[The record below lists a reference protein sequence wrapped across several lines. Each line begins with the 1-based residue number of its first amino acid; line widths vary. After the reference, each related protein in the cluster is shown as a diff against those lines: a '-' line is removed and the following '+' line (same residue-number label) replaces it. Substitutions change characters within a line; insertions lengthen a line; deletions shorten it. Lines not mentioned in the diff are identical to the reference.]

1 MSTRNSYLRHIGS
14 HRRGVVVIAGL
25 LLVAFLALALD
36 YAVSRYRSTWEH
48 QLTPLGTRW
57 T

>member
-25 LLVAFLALALD
+25 LLVAVLALALD
-36 YAVSRYRSTWEH
+36 YAVSRYLST
-48 QLTPLGTRW
+48 
-57 T
+57 